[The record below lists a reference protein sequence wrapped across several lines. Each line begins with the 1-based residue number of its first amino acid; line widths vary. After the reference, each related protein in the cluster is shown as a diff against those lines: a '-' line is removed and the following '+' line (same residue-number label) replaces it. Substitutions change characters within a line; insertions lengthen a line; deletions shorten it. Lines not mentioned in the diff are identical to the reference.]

1 VQRALERL
9 EPSEHRR
16 RLYKI
21 HMLMQDFWETVAR
34 GPDNALSAFNVL
46 VNMISLDIQQ
56 SVGRNLWRQDLVCS
70 RYLASL
76 RQGQLGHE
84 W

>member
-21 HMLMQDFWETVAR
+21 NMVMQDLWETVAR

-46 VNMISLDIQQ
+46 VNMVSLDIQ
-56 SVGRNLWRQDLVCS
+56 
-70 RYLASL
+70 
-76 RQGQLGHE
+76 
-84 W
+84 